1 MKLKEILEY
10 LEDEQ
15 LIMIQIKELK
25 SDIIKKENMND
36 EWQEN
41 KVKKIETGIA
51 KGYKGY
57 LFTAPD
63 RSFVKIEIE

>member
-10 LEDEQ
+10 LDDEQ
-15 LIMIQIKELK
+15 LVMIQIGELK
-25 SDIIKKENMND
+25 SDIIKKENMNAK
-36 EWQEN
+36 WQEN

-57 LFTAPD
+57 LFNAPD